1 MPPPSSAAAFK
12 LSIAVAAILLAGG
25 LADPSGIF
33 TWIGFTGAPVAA
45 LWWWAPY
52 VVYGPT
58 LLALVFVGARWSE
71 PAERAIRS
79 RRRRLA
85 GFWAVTIL
93 ATGTG
98 ELLYQLSVLLP
109 MAWRGEYA
117 IAWAPTWAFVAWS
130 SGYAALKMALVG
142 WLPALLAVAGRRDAA
157 SRAPVVAREGTWTL
171 GLLVAGFSAL
181 AVAALGPWLATHWW
195 QGSPLGYVYRADA
208 TLIAP
213 TPASGVGHSVL
224 ALALFASALAWF
236 ASRRLGVAR
245 ADSVRATFAAG
256 AIAGVGAV
264 AVLLLVQGVA
274 LFAQAGAR
282 APDHDLWN
290 LPALFARAVDAASFA
305 LIAATVAGA
314 VAVVAGLLQRAARTR
329 AEGRPDRWLVVSGV
343 LAGVL
348 ALGFEGQAA
357 MTVPAA
363 RLAPTVVA
371 PPLAATTKLAAAD
384 PAFAPLV
391 VRADADGARIVD
403 ADGNRV
409 TLRGFNINQLGE
421 YFQRDPALATVQP
434 LTEQDFAD
442 IASLGMN
449 VVRLTLSWS
458 LLEPERGQVSQAYL
472 DRVRQALGWARAHGV
487 RVLLDIHQDAWSTHV
502 AAPPGTRCCAG
513 TDPMIGWDGAPAW
526 ATLTDGTPPC
536 QVTGRDLAP
545 NVSRAFQS
553 FYVDRDGIQTRL
565 VQDWQV
571 LAREFGDD
579 ATVAGYDLLNEPN
592 FGESPP
598 LASTLLLANYY
609 ARAIQAIRA
618 GEAQRAGGFH
628 HLVLIEPSIIW
639 SGFGIDNLPPRAFT
653 PDTQIVF
660 SPHLYNESITADQD
674 FGVTLVSVERGY
686 ALARAAAAQLG
697 APLWIGEW
705 GYFRSSP
712 LDNPLM
718 QRSASAEDVAPVGST
733 FWVWKQDCSDP
744 HVWPGP
750 VAGNIR
756 QLSCPAMRDVGTA
769 TDLTR
774 VLSRAYIRVSA
785 DGGARLQASAA
796 SLSVTGRF
804 TRAGPSGSCA
814 LQLWVP
820 GDKPP
825 QPAEVAGMS
834 APQIVRQAP
843 GSAALGVSGG
853 WVVSACLAGGDYRLT
868 LR

>member
-1 MPPPSSAAAFK
+1 VRSLFPPSSAAAFK
-12 LSIAVAAILLAGG
+12 LSIAVAVILLAGG

-33 TWIGFTGAPVAA
+33 TWIGFTGGPVAA

-58 LLALVFVGARWSE
+58 LLALVFAGARWSE
-71 PAERAIRS
+71 PAARAMAS

-93 ATGTG
+93 ATGAA

-109 MAWRGEYA
+109 MAWRGDYVVG
-117 IAWAPTWAFVAWS
+117 WWPTWGFVAWS

-142 WLPALLAVAGRRDAA
+142 WLPALLAVATRRDAA
-157 SRAPVVAREGTWTL
+157 SPEPVVARRGAWTP
-171 GLLVAGFSAL
+171 GLLVAGSSAL
-181 AVAALGPWLATHWW
+181 AVAVLGPWLATHWW

-213 TPASGVGHSVL
+213 TPASGAGHSVL
-224 ALALFASALAWF
+224 ALTLFSVALGWF
-236 ASRRLGVAR
+236 ASRRLVATR
-245 ADSVRATFAAG
+245 AGSARATFAAG

-305 LIAATVAGA
+305 LIAGAIAGA
-314 VAVVAGLLQRAARTR
+314 LAVVAGLLQRVARTR
-329 AEGRPDRWLVVSGV
+329 AEGRTDRWLLASGA
-343 LAGVL
+343 LAGVV
-348 ALGFEGQAA
+348 ALCLEGIGA
-357 MTVPAA
+357 MTAPAA
-363 RLAPTVVA
+363 SLAPTA
-371 PPLAATTKLAAAD
+371 IATTKTTTAAD
-384 PAFAPLV
+384 AFAPLA

-421 YFQRDPALATVQP
+421 YFRRDPALPTVQP
-434 LTEQDFAD
+434 LAEQDFAD

-458 LLEPERGQVSQAYL
+458 LLEPERGHVSQAYL
-472 DRVRQALGWARAHGV
+472 DRIRQALGWARAHGV
-487 RVLLDIHQDAWSTHV
+487 RVLLDIHQDAWSAHV
-502 AAPPGTRCCAG
+502 DAPPGTRCRAG

-553 FYVDRDGIQTRL
+553 FYVDREGVQARL
-565 VQDWQV
+565 VHDWQV

-628 HLVLIEPSIIW
+628 HIVLIEPSIIW

-674 FGVTLVSVERGY
+674 FGITLVSVERGY

-718 QRSASAEDVAPVGST
+718 QRSAGAEDMSPIGST
-733 FWVWKQDCSDP
+733 FWVWKQACSDP
-744 HVWPGP
+744 HVWPGH
-750 VAGNIR
+750 VAGNVR
-756 QLSCPAMRDVGTA
+756 QLSCPALRDIGTA

-774 VLSRAYIRVSA
+774 VLSRAYVRVSA
-785 DGGARLQASAA
+785 DGGARLQASGT
-796 SLSVTGRF
+796 SLSVAGRF
-804 TRAGPSGSCA
+804 EQVGRSGSCA

-834 APQIVRQAP
+834 APEIVRQAP
-843 GSAALGVSGG
+843 GSATLGVSGG
-853 WVVSACLAGGDYRLT
+853 WIVSACLSGGDYRLT